1 MRHANSSTLEKTPAI
16 LGTVLHIQHTTAER
30 CLTYFL
36 QGMCKGNET
45 ADPHFEDICRYQ
57 TKRQKQGIFFAA
69 TL

>member
-1 MRHANSSTLEKTPAI
+1 MRHANTLEKIPATH
-16 LGTVLHIQHTTAER
+16 GTVLHIKHTTAEL

-36 QGMCKGNET
+36 QGMCRGNET

-57 TKRQKQGIFFAA
+57 TKCQKQGILFAA